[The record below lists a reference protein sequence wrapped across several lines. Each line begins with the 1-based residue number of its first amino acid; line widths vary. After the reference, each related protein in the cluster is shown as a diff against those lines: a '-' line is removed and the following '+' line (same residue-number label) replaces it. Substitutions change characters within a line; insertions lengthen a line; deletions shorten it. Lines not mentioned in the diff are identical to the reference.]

1 MATALGAVFALS
13 ACDLPPA
20 TSPIPKVRPEP
31 TGPTTPSAR
40 SEEFRRYYARVE
52 ARLKAQGL
60 LRTDGG
66 GPDTPFSKR
75 QLVENFVRIALYD
88 EYTVRGGRF
97 VAQQTPSHL
106 RRWKDPV
113 RVKIEFGASVPA
125 ERRQRDSA
133 EVSRYVS
140 RLARVSGADIRM
152 TDGPANYHVLI
163 MNTDEL
169 AGSGTRLRELVPGID
184 STTLSEVS
192 SLPRFTFCS
201 VYAFSRQGQDNVY
214 AAAVAV
220 VRDEHPSLIR
230 RSCIHEEL
238 AQGLGLANDSPKAR
252 PSIFNDDEEFALLT
266 RHDEL
271 LLKLLY
277 DPRMTPGMDPETARR
292 VAEVVASELLGGGS

>member
-1 MATALGAVFALS
+1 M
-13 ACDLPPA
+13 PPA
-20 TSPIPKVRPEP
+20 STPLPKVRPDQP
-31 TGPTTPSAR
+31 GPVPPSAK
-40 SEEFRRYYARVE
+40 SEEYRRYYAKVQ
-52 ARLKAQGL
+52 ARLLSQGL

-75 QLVENFVRIALYD
+75 QLVENFVRIAAYD

-106 RRWKDPV
+106 RRWDRPV
-113 RVKIEFGASVPA
+113 RMAVHFGASVPE
-125 ERRQRDSA
+125 ERRRTDRA
-133 EVSRYVS
+133 EISRYVA
-140 RLARVSGADIRM
+140 RLARVTGADIKL
-152 TDGPANYHVLI
+152 TDTRANYHVLV

-169 AGSGTRLRELVPGID
+169 AQAGPKLRQLIPGID
-184 STTLSEVS
+184 SATLSEVS
-192 SLPRFTFCS
+192 ALPRFTFCS
-201 VYAFSRQGQDNVY
+201 VYAFSEQSNAHTY
-214 AAAVAV
+214 AAALAV
-220 VRDEHPSLIR
+220 IRDEHPSLAR

-238 AQGLGLANDSPKAR
+238 AQGLGLANDSPQAR

-292 VAEVVASELLGGGS
+292 VAEVIASELLGGES